1 MVLVD
6 LGPAE
11 TLALGAQWETLVF
24 RERQDREDFRDY
36 LGCPDLQDPQ
46 DLRVTVVLSA
56 TLVLLVLVK
65 WVPLVREDLM
75 DLQDLP
81 VLVSKEYRDSGDPR
95 AKLAAVVCQEVQVQ
109 WVHLATVNSVRLS
122 GCKLMLD
129 HRRRAE
135 LEEDEE
141 DNKEREGQELN
152 NIEKEEEG
160 KIEKRHSI
168 GLRKVSPTAE
178 PNARNLTLT
187 FAHGPVTFTVRIVT
201 TTGGGS
207 VQERDNIVT
216 VINHNIVTTINV
228 ITVIITSITSLITV
242 IPTVI
247 TISVQFIV
255 ATIPMAKT
263 SRNVLPILSWMSLL
277 VELTILSV
285 LSLLSILSLLS
296 LLSLLSVLTVLL
308 LRKLFFLMSIFV
320 SAGFIL
326 IKISSVIVIIDIRA
340 LHAKN
345 DNSFINNV
353 TADGDNSAVS
363 DEIIVSF
370 VSAVNTDRTVG
381 AVSTSFLLTMFVL
394 ILLSELSVLT
404 LQSVLTV
411 LSAIPVLTV
420 LSAFTVLSVMSLLSV
435 ISAILP
441 APVVTS
447 FVPHSPCWAITY
459 CRVRTIKANISD
471 LLV

>member
-1 MVLVD
+1 VVWVD
-6 LGPAE
+6 LVPAE

-255 ATIPMAKT
+255 ATIPMATT
-263 SRNVLPILSWMSLL
+263 SRNVLPILSWMSLM
-277 VELTILSV
+277 VKLTILSV
-285 LSLLSILSLLS
+285 
-296 LLSLLSVLTVLL
+296 LSVLTVLL

-353 TADGDNSAVS
+353 TDGDKSAVS

>member
-1 MVLVD
+1 VVLVD
-6 LGPAE
+6 LVPAE

-81 VLVSKEYRDSGDPR
+81 VLVSKEYRDSGDQR

-141 DNKEREGQELN
+141 DNKEREGKELN

-160 KIEKRHSI
+160 KIEKRQSI

-277 VELTILSV
+277 VGLTILSV

-353 TADGDNSAVS
+353 TDGDKSAVS

-381 AVSTSFLLTMFVL
+381 AVNTSFLLTMFVL

>member
-6 LGPAE
+6 LVPAE

-81 VLVSKEYRDSGDPR
+81 VLVSKEYRDSGDQR

-135 LEEDEE
+135 LEEYEE

-168 GLRKVSPTAE
+168 SLRKVSPTAE

-277 VELTILSV
+277 VGLTILSV

-353 TADGDNSAVS
+353 TDGDKSAVS

-381 AVSTSFLLTMFVL
+381 AVNTSFLLTMFVL

>member
-6 LGPAE
+6 LVPAE

-95 AKLAAVVCQEVQVQ
+95 AKLAAVECQEVQVQ

-141 DNKEREGQELN
+141 DNKEREGKELN

-160 KIEKRHSI
+160 KIEKRQSI

-277 VELTILSV
+277 VGLTILSV

-353 TADGDNSAVS
+353 TDGDKSAVS

-381 AVSTSFLLTMFVL
+381 AVNTSFLLTMFVL